1 MSRPRTQEQ
10 RLLADAAALV
20 ARALTDL
27 DAPADARLDLLEATA
42 AGYAGWDLDDYRQ
55 RFSRPRHVAA
65 DDARIWG
72 DKLLHLLHALPIP
85 LPLALSALAH
95 PQLGPGARR
104 TAGAYYTDF
113 RLAQHLA
120 AQLPRTYSASDRVI
134 DLAAGSGML
143 LVALTLHVGGGDRAA
158 ATRFV
163 RDAVCGADLHSDAL
177 AATRAALAATV
188 DDLDAVSALDAR
200 LVVGDS
206 LTRPLAEWEALA
218 PGGFAVAIGNPPW
231 EKLKVTRHELLTS
244 AGVDR
249 HYGAAYTG
257 HDDAAY
263 NEARQRML
271 AYADELGGRARLQG
285 KGEADLYKL
294 FLELAAR
301 VVRPHGQ
308 LGLLLPAGLIRSQG
322 TQPLREF
329 LLDHAEALSLTVL
342 ENRASFFAIDTRF
355 KFLAVVAQLT
365 EAQPGSTLSLQHA
378 IGTDS
383 GVVAQPPVEI
393 DRAELRRLRPDLT
406 VPEVRTG
413 DEWRIFAQMADHGV
427 TLDDDRWR
435 HSYLRELDM
444 TNDKADFVCR
454 ASSTGLP
461 LVEGRMVHQHRV
473 RAKAY
478 RSGTGRAAVWEP
490 LRLAAA
496 AVAPQFWYPRRL
508 LTPALEARVG
518 TVRAGFCD
526 VTGQTNERTLLAAL
540 IPSGVV
546 CGNKVPTLT
555 FDVDGLSAEEAAA
568 LWVALVNSLPVDWAA
583 RRVVTTSMN
592 YFLLRSLPL
601 PRLGPDDAA
610 RVIGL
615 ASKLSRAEGLRGA
628 DLWELAQHR
637 AQIDAIAAR
646 SLGLGL
652 ADFQSMLDDFRLLD
666 RGQPPLLG
674 ETRSTVTRDV
684 ALSALATELGQDAG
698 EWQVRA
704 DHARTQG
711 AVPYVPADY
720 AELTK

>member
-1 MSRPRTQEQ
+1 MSRPRTHEQ

-20 ARALTDL
+20 TRALTDL
-27 DAPADARLDLLEATA
+27 DAPAVGRLDLLEATA
-42 AGYAGWDLDDYRQ
+42 AGYAGWDLDDYRE
-55 RFSRPRHVAA
+55 RFSRPGQVPA
-65 DDARIWG
+65 DDVRVWG
-72 DKLLHLLHALPIP
+72 DKLLHLLDALPIP
-85 LPLALSALAH
+85 VPLALSALAH
-95 PQLGPGARR
+95 PQLDPGARR

-120 AQLPRTYSASDRVI
+120 AQLPRTYRTGDRVI

-143 LVALTLHVGGGDRAA
+143 LVALTLHVADGDRAA
-158 ATRFV
+158 ASRFV
-163 RDAVCGADLHSDAL
+163 RDAVCGADLHGDAL
-177 AATRAALAATV
+177 ASTRAALAATV
-188 DDLDAVSALDAR
+188 DDLDAVSALDER
-200 LVVGDS
+200 LVIGDS

-218 PGGFAVAIGNPPW
+218 PGGFAAAIGNPPW

-244 AGVDR
+244 AGIDR
-249 HYGAAYTG
+249 HYGSDYTG

-263 NEARQRML
+263 DEARQRML
-271 AYADELGGRARLQG
+271 AYADELGARSRLQG

-365 EAQPGSTLSLQHA
+365 EANAGSTLSLHHA
-378 IGTDS
+378 AGTGA
-383 GVVAQPPVEI
+383 GVLAQPAVEI
-393 DRAELRRLRPDLT
+393 DRTELRRLRPDLT
-406 VPEVRTG
+406 VPEVRTA
-413 DEWRIFAQMADHGV
+413 DEWRIFARMSEQGV
-427 TLDDDRWR
+427 TLDHDSWR

-454 ASSTGLP
+454 ASSSALP

-508 LTPALEARVG
+508 LTPALEARTG
-518 TVRAGFCD
+518 DVRAGFCD

-540 IPSGVV
+540 IPAGVV

-555 FDVDGLSAEEAAA
+555 FDVDGLSTEEAAT
-568 LWVALVNSLPVDWAA
+568 LWVALANSLPVDWAA

-601 PRLGPDDAA
+601 PALTRDEIL
-610 RVIGL
+610 RVIEL
-615 ASKLSRAEGLRGA
+615 ADRLRQAEGARDA
-628 DLWELAQHR
+628 DLWALGQDR
-637 AQIDAIAAR
+637 AEIDAIAAR
-646 SLGLGL
+646 SLGLDL
-652 ADFQSMLDDFRLLD
+652 ADLEIVLNDFRLLD
-666 RGQPPLLG
+666 RGQPPLPG
-674 ETRSTVTRDV
+674 EERSTVTRDV
-684 ALSALATELGQDAG
+684 ALSALASELGEDAG
-698 EWQVRA
+698 TWRVRA
-704 DHARTQG
+704 DRAQAQG
-711 AVPYVPADY
+711 AMPYVPSDY
-720 AELTK
+720 AKPTK